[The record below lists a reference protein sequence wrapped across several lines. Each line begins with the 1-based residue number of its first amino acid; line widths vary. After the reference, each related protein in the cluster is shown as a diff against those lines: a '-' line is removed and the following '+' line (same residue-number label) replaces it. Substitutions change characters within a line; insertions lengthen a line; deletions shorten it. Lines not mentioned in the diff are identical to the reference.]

1 MKKAVLVIDMP
12 KNCKECKLMV
22 YDDISYWCPVRTMND
37 IFYET
42 DVYQYVKNETKPD
55 WCPLKEIPEKKEIF
69 NNCDDYLNGVDDGW
83 NACIDEILGE

>member
-55 WCPLKEIPEKKEIF
+55 WCPLKEIPEKKEIAY
-69 NNCDDYLNGVDDGW
+69 CYTQTDYIYRDGW
-83 NACIDEILGE
+83 NNCLNKILGE